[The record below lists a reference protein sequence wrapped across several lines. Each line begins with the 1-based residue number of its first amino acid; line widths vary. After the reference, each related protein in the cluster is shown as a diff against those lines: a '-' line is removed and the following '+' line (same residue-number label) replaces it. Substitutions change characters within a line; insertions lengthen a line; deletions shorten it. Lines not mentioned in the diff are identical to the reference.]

1 MSFSLFPFHAIT
13 GLRSVH
19 IHNATLEFST
29 QMSFAADQTCSKFRF
44 SNIKFV
50 FHMSAFSRQDCTG
63 MVQSLFMARGRN
75 CTMALEDCVL
85 ETSFDSPALARLVVC
100 WATDGGQV

>member
-1 MSFSLFPFHAIT
+1 MSFPSSFA

-19 IHNATLEFST
+19 IHNATIEFGGKDGL
-29 QMSFAADQTCSKFRF
+29 FAADKICSTFRF
-44 SNIKFV
+44 SNIKFI
-50 FHMSAFSRQDCTG
+50 FHMSAFARQGYKDRL
-63 MVQSLFMARGRN
+63 QSLFIAWGRN

-85 ETSFDSPALARLVVC
+85 ETSFDSPALAHLVVC

>member
-1 MSFSLFPFHAIT
+1 M
-13 GLRSVH
+13 
-19 IHNATLEFST
+19 
-29 QMSFAADQTCSKFRF
+29 ADQTCSTFRF

-50 FHMSAFSRQDCTG
+50 FNTSAFSRQEHPSSD
-63 MVQSLFMARGRN
+63 QSLFIACGRD

-85 ETSFDSPALARLVVC
+85 ETSFDSPALAHLVVC